1 MSETKLQEEKEHLS
15 RNKQFSRD
23 MHSYGFDKYSFVD
36 KFTFMLTRAQLQFK
50 DPSREIGRL
59 LNNRL
64 SNVRLKLV
72 IK

>member
-1 MSETKLQEEKEHLS
+1 
-15 RNKQFSRD
+15 

-36 KFTFMLTRAQLQFK
+36 KFTFMLTRVQLQFK

-64 SNVRLKLV
+64 SNVRLKLE